1 MVESSSPLLVE
12 TSPSG
17 DEVFVHG
24 SPEALRRLAA
34 HLVRLAEQ
42 AETGQHSDGHLF
54 SEAWGGYDLAGTRT
68 APDRH
73 AVHHLKLYG
82 WPTAGEIPVHGA

>member
-1 MVESSSPLLVE
+1 MAESDPPLLVE

-24 SPEALRRLAA
+24 TPSALRRLAA
-34 HLVRLAEQ
+34 QLLRLAEQ
-42 AETGQHSDGHLF
+42 AESSQYPDAHFF
-54 SEAWGGYDLAGTRT
+54 SEAWGGYDLAGART
-68 APDRH
+68 EQERC

-82 WPTAGEIPVHGA
+82 WPTAADIPAHGA